1 MGGKG
6 HLGKKNCIFSAS
18 QKFHCVKIIMF
29 LRNETIFLP
38 KTPLG
43 IEKKAIFA
51 NVWQFLLLVFP

>member
-1 MGGKG
+1 
-6 HLGKKNCIFSAS
+6 
-18 QKFHCVKIIMF
+18 MF